1 MSHGQEADVFSSFVA
16 QTHLRLAG
24 NPIYQQGHKA
34 FLFHQIQELAFAE
47 TKT

>member
-1 MSHGQEADVFSSFVA
+1 MAVV
-16 QTHLRLAG
+16 TLRLAR
-24 NPIYQQGHKA
+24 NPIYQQEHKA